1 MELETN
7 ALAYSC
13 RSRSDE
19 ENEASWPRRKV
30 GPGDNDG
37 KCSDPED
44 VPECANY
51 YGDLEFDKQDLVRAG
66 VDPEA
71 VGAEVAPSRDQFYKT
86 FYVINLI
93 IFLISYSV
101 CP

>member
-1 MELETN
+1 MF
-7 ALAYSC
+7 
-13 RSRSDE
+13 
-19 ENEASWPRRKV
+19 KV
-30 GPGDNDG
+30 SDNDG

-71 VGAEVAPSRDQFYKT
+71 VGAQVRTSKGH
-86 FYVINLI
+86 
-93 IFLISYSV
+93 S
-101 CP
+101 